1 MFSVTRS
8 VAPATMLI
16 DHRNDLFRLSSERRS
31 AVPSPEKICVR
42 AVFSNDTLT
51 ISAELWE
58 RGC

>member
-1 MFSVTRS
+1 
-8 VAPATMLI
+8 MLI

-42 AVFSNDTLT
+42 AVFSNDILT

-58 RGC
+58 RGY